1 MKGTAI
7 ALLVVSAYWLSHGV
21 EMLSKDTLTGVGVIC
36 LALLL
41 LPVAKYLWSRD
52 IGGRTLLK

>member
-7 ALLVVSAYWLSHGV
+7 ALLIVSAYWLSHG
-21 EMLSKDTLTGVGVIC
+21 MALLSKDTLTGAGVIC

-41 LPVAKYLWSRD
+41 LPIAKYLWSKN
-52 IGGRTLLK
+52 IGGAKSQQ

>member
-7 ALLVVSAYWLSHGV
+7 ALLIVSAYWLSHGM
-21 EMLSKDTLTGVGVIC
+21 EILSTDTLTGVGVIG

-41 LPVAKYLWSRD
+41 LPVAKYLWSKE
-52 IGGRTLLK
+52 IGGKNPSK

>member
-7 ALLVVSAYWLSHGV
+7 ALLIVSAYWLSHG
-21 EMLSKDTLTGVGVIC
+21 MDILNTDMLTGIGVIV

-41 LPVAKYLWSRD
+41 LPVAKYLWGKD
-52 IGGRTLLK
+52 IGEKKSL

>member
-7 ALLVVSAYWLSHGV
+7 ALLIVSAYWLSHGM
-21 EMLSKDTLTGVGVIC
+21 ELLSKDTLTGVGVIG

-41 LPVAKYLWSRD
+41 LPVAKYLWSKD
-52 IGGRTLLK
+52 IGGKKSL

>member
-7 ALLVVSAYWLSHGV
+7 ALLIVSAYWIAHGM
-21 EMLSKDTLTGVGVIC
+21 EMLGKDTPTGVGVIC

-41 LPVAKYLWSRD
+41 LPVAKYFWSKD

>member
-7 ALLVVSAYWLSHGV
+7 ALLIVSAYWLSHG
-21 EMLSKDTLTGVGVIC
+21 MDTLRTDTATGAGVIG

-41 LPVAKYLWSRD
+41 LPVAKYLWGKE
-52 IGGRTLLK
+52 IGGKKPE

>member
-7 ALLVVSAYWLSHGV
+7 ALLIVSAYWLSHGM
-21 EMLSKDTLTGVGVIC
+21 EILNKDTLTGVGVIC

-41 LPVAKYLWSRD
+41 LPVAKYFWSKD
-52 IGGRTLLK
+52 IGGKKSL

>member
-7 ALLVVSAYWLSHGV
+7 ALLSVSAYWLSHGMD
-21 EMLSKDTLTGVGVIC
+21 MLSKDTLTGVGVIG

-41 LPVAKYLWSRD
+41 LPVAKYLWSKD
-52 IGGRTLLK
+52 IGGKKSL

>member
-7 ALLVVSAYWLSHGV
+7 ALLIVSAYWLSHG
-21 EMLSKDTLTGVGVIC
+21 MDILNTDTLTGVGVIV

-41 LPVAKYLWSRD
+41 LPVAKYLWSKD
-52 IGGRTLLK
+52 IGGKKSL

>member
-7 ALLVVSAYWLSHGV
+7 ALLIVSAYWLSHGM

-36 LALLL
+36 LALLF
-41 LPVAKYLWSRD
+41 LPVAKYLWSKD
-52 IGGRTLLK
+52 IGGRCLLK

>member
-21 EMLSKDTLTGVGVIC
+21 EMLEKDTLTGVGVIC

-41 LPVAKYLWSRD
+41 LPVAKYLWSKN
-52 IGGRTLLK
+52 IGGRGLSK

>member
-7 ALLVVSAYWLSHGV
+7 ALLIVSAYWLSHG
-21 EMLSKDTLTGVGVIC
+21 MDILKTDTLTGIGVIV

-41 LPVAKYLWSRD
+41 LPVAKYLWGKN
-52 IGGRTLLK
+52 IGGRSISQ

>member
-7 ALLVVSAYWLSHGV
+7 ALLIVSAYWLSHGM
-21 EMLSKDTLTGVGVIC
+21 EILNKDTLTGVGVIC

-41 LPVAKYLWSRD
+41 LPVAKYFWSKD
-52 IGGRTLLK
+52 IGGKKPL

>member
-7 ALLVVSAYWLSHGV
+7 ALLIVSAYWLSHGM
-21 EMLSKDTLTGVGVIC
+21 ETLRTDTPTGAGVIG

-41 LPVAKYLWSRD
+41 LPVAKYLWD
-52 IGGRTLLK
+52 KEIGGKKP

>member
-7 ALLVVSAYWLSHGV
+7 ALLIVSAYWLSHGM
-21 EMLSKDTLTGVGVIC
+21 EMLSKDLLTGVGVIC

-41 LPVAKYLWSRD
+41 LPVAKYLWSKD
-52 IGGRTLLK
+52 IGSRHLLK